1 MMSFIKDFFE
11 DFIGISIREDNFTS
25 YRRSTDDPLILSLRD
40 YPRDEMEEPEVEYIP
55 IPVEDSNINEV
66 VNAEVLS

>member
-1 MMSFIKDFFE
+1 MSFIKDFFE